1 MDRNIVNICCLF
13 VIILLAPHC
22 SCYHK
27 FHKPEYAFH
36 LDNAGNAIA
45 GFVDSGVKEGSKVLV
60 NPAQGHLSLEEGE
73 VVKYLQVKVRSG
85 NFTGDEDYV
94 LENTNAFK
102 VDENGYIIV
111 NNTEKFNHFG
121 VFEFYVVMF
130 RLADIVLGS
139 STVYCWGHLNIKP
152 FIFYLKS
159 KYVFFNEIHFDL
171 NFKFVTNIMSLVFI
185 YSFQSTNTQGIH
197 IYFTGTSNIKFCL
210 TAMLF

>member
-1 MDRNIVNICCLF
+1 MFEVASPNWNLKHIECNEGDWKEKQKQLNLESFLLSCRGISEF
-13 VIILLAPHC
+13 RKEHIID
-22 SCYHK
+22 HK

-171 NFKFVTNIMSLVFI
+171 NFK
-185 YSFQSTNTQGIH
+185 Y
-197 IYFTGTSNIKFCL
+197 
-210 TAMLF
+210 